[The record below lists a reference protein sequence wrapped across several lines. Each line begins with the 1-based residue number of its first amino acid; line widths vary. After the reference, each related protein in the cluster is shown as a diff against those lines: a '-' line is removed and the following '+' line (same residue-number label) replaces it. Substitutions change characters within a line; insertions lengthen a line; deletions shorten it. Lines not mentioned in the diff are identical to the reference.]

1 MIFLKHFWRI
11 MAIENLKMHMI
22 WVFLI
27 FNIAFWLYIASKQ
40 KPYTEPLLLLL
51 FIPWLYS
58 LNVHV

>member
-1 MIFLKHFWRI
+1 

-22 WVFLI
+22 WVLLI
-27 FNIAFWLYIASKQ
+27 FNIAFWLYIANKQ

-58 LNVHV
+58 LTVHV

>member
-1 MIFLKHFWRI
+1 

-22 WVFLI
+22 WALLI

-40 KPYTEPLLLLL
+40 KPHRDPLLLLL

-58 LNVHV
+58 LTVHVYSSY